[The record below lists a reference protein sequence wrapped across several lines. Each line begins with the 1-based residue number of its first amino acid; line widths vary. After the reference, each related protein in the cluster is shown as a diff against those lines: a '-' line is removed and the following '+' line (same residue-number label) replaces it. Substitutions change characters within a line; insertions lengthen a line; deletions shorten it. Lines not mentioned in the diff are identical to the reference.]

1 MPEISAIVPVYNCS
15 QYLERSIRSILAQT
29 FTDFE
34 LILVDDGSADGSGEL
49 CDRLAAEDS
58 RIKVVHKENGGAGSA
73 RNAGMDIALA
83 PFWVFPDSDDW
94 MEPDMFEVL
103 HKHMV
108 ETGADV
114 AICGF
119 TSNYDYEKPEHGEK
133 TFPKAGFLSNLQD
146 VRDFFVDYFPDGMAG
161 YLWNKM
167 YKADVIKN
175 NNIRFTDMRRY
186 QDGMFNLELFDHVS
200 SAVLIDSCLYHYKL
214 NDVQD
219 VFVKYPV
226 NKFELLSMLLTEYE
240 LQLSK
245 WGLNKPQQ
253 MEKICSF
260 FLRGVVSC
268 IDSMYS
274 PWWNFNGEQRKLYLK
289 ELADDIKVNEMLKIR
304 KIYGRYPDLILSLL
318 EKKHYLLIRLVVRSK
333 IFLKKNCK
341 SVFLTLKRWGIKS

>member
-34 LILVDDGSADGSGEL
+34 LILVDDGSTDGSGDL

-58 RIKVVHKENGGAGSA
+58 RIKVIHKENGGAGSA
-73 RNAGMDIALA
+73 RNAGMDIAAA

-119 TSNYDYEKPEHGEK
+119 TANYSYENPEQGEK
-133 TFPKAGFLSNLQD
+133 ISPGAGFLSNQQE
-146 VRDFFVDYFPDGMAG
+146 VRNFFVEYFPDGMAG

-167 YKADVIKN
+167 YKADVIIK

-186 QDGMFNLELFDHVS
+186 QDGMFNLELFDYLG

-226 NKFELLSMLLTEYE
+226 NKFELMSKLLTEYE
-240 LQLSK
+240 IRLSK
-245 WGLNKPQQ
+245 WGVDQPQQ
-253 MEKICSF
+253 KERICSF
-260 FLRGVVSC
+260 FLREVVSC

-274 PWWNFNGEQRKLYLK
+274 PWWNFSSAQRKAYLK
-289 ELADDIKVNEMLKIR
+289 GLAEDSKVNEMLKLR
-304 KIYGRYPDLILSLL
+304 KSYGRYPDLILNML
-318 EKKHYLLIRLVVRSK
+318 EQKQYLFIRVFVCAK
-333 IFLKKNCK
+333 IFLKKNLK
-341 SVFLTLKRWGIKS
+341 SVFLTLKRWGIRN